1 MKAISKT
8 SQGANM
14 KKLFLWGAVTALLY
28 GCGGSDAVTTENVVV
43 TNRGG
48 ASLTVIDAKTDAVK
62 QTVTI
67 AGSEPMYVVY
77 VKKTHRL
84 YVGDR
89 AQNKVHVLN
98 PVTFQ
103 VESSVD
109 VGRGV
114 FHMWADGQ
122 GDQLWVAND
131 LDNTVS
137 VIKLS
142 DRSVRTL
149 ALDAKPHDVFLT
161 ADGQTAFISLLIN
174 GAADKV
180 VRFNAK
186 TLVKES
192 EADVGEDPH
201 LYFVEQD
208 QKLYVP
214 NQEGGLFVLGRDLTL
229 DYRLSLEGSHGI
241 FPSRDGQYVLM
252 TNLPGKQLYSLNTRN
267 RSLAEIPLDVSVHNP
282 HNLVLNGDSKKA
294 FVTHS
299 GPAAIQVTVYD
310 MDGQGKIKF
319 SKTVMAGTNPFGIA
333 YYSY

>member
-1 MKAISKT
+1 
-8 SQGANM
+8 M
-14 KKLFLWGAVTALLY
+14 KKLVLLGAVAGLLY
-28 GCGGSDAVTTENVVV
+28 GCGGSDAVLTENVIV

-48 ASLTVIDAKTDAVK
+48 ASLTVIDAKTDLVK
-62 QTVTI
+62 QTVSI

-77 VKKTHRL
+77 VKKTNRL

-122 GDQLWVAND
+122 GEQLWVAND
-131 LDNTVS
+131 VDNTVS

-149 ALDAKPHDVFLT
+149 ALEAKPHDVFLT
-161 ADGQTAFISLLIN
+161 ADGQTAFISMLIN
-174 GAADKV
+174 DASDKV
-180 VRFNAK
+180 VRFNAQ
-186 TLVKES
+186 TLVKET
-192 EADVGEDPH
+192 EATVGEDPH

-214 NQEGGLFVLGRDLTL
+214 NQEGGLFVLGRDLKL
-229 DYRLSLEGSHGI
+229 DYQLDLAGSHGI
-241 FPSRDGQYVLM
+241 FPSRDGQYVFM
-252 TNLPGKQLYSLNTRN
+252 TNLPGKQLYSLGTKTKQ
-267 RSLAEIPLDVSVHNP
+267 LVEPALGVSVNTP
-282 HNLVLNGDSKKA
+282 HNLVVNGQNNKA

-299 GPAAIQVTVYD
+299 GGAANQLTVYNID
-310 MDGQGKIKF
+310 DQGKIKF
-319 SKTVMAGTNPFGIA
+319 SKPVTGGTNPFGIT

>member
-1 MKAISKT
+1 
-8 SQGANM
+8 M
-14 KKLFLWGAVTALLY
+14 KKWVLLGAVTGLLY
-28 GCGGSDAVTTENVVV
+28 GCGGGSDAVLTENVVV

-62 QTVTI
+62 QTISI

-77 VKKTHRL
+77 VKKTNRL

-98 PVTFQ
+98 PVNFQ
-103 VESSVD
+103 VESSVN

-122 GDQLWVAND
+122 GDHLWVAND
-131 LDNTVS
+131 VDNTVS

-149 ALDAKPHDVFLT
+149 ALEAKPHDVVLT
-161 ADGQTAFISLLIN
+161 ADGQTAFVSMLIN
-174 GAADKV
+174 DAPDKV
-180 VRFNAK
+180 VRFNAQ
-186 TLVKES
+186 TLTKES
-192 EADVGEDPH
+192 ETAVGEDPH

-214 NQEGGLFVLGRDLTL
+214 NQEGGVFVLGRDLKL
-229 DYRLSLEGSHGI
+229 DYRLNLAGSHGI
-241 FPSRDGQYVLM
+241 FPSRDGQYVFM
-252 TNLPGKQLYSLNTRN
+252 TNLPGKQLYSLNTRS
-267 RSLAEIPLDVSVHNP
+267 RSLAENPLDVSVNNP
-282 HNLVLNGDSKKA
+282 HNLVVNGDSKKA

-299 GPAAIQVTVYD
+299 GPTANQVTVYD
-310 MDGQGKIKF
+310 IDAQGKIKF
-319 SKTVMAGTNPFGIA
+319 SKPVTAGTNPFGIA

>member
-1 MKAISKT
+1 
-8 SQGANM
+8 
-14 KKLFLWGAVTALLY
+14 V
-28 GCGGSDAVTTENVVV
+28 
-43 TNRGG
+43 
-48 ASLTVIDAKTDAVK
+48 
-62 QTVTI
+62 
-67 AGSEPMYVVY
+67 
-77 VKKTHRL
+77 
-84 YVGDR
+84 
-89 AQNKVHVLN
+89 
-98 PVTFQ
+98 
-103 VESSVD
+103 
-109 VGRGV
+109 
-114 FHMWADGQ
+114 
-122 GDQLWVAND
+122 
-131 LDNTVS
+131 DNTVS

-267 RSLAEIPLDVSVHNP
+267 RSLAENPLDVSVHNP